1 MHAVSAAI
9 PMKIPIRHIR
19 DVAVIPD
26 ADLAAIYGVPTKR
39 LNEQVK
45 RNKDRFPVD
54 FAFMLTAE
62 EWRCFRSDNAQNI
75 DRQYD
80 KGNRSQIATG
90 SEMAKHRDKRSR
102 PYAFTEH
109 GALMAANVLRSA
121 AAVKMSVFIVRAFV
135 RQREALAGNEAILR
149 RLAEIDKT
157 LILHDRGLRDLYQK
171 LMPLLQ
177 TPPDNPK
184 RELGFHVRE
193 RTATY
198 RVKRRRP

>member
-1 MHAVSAAI
+1 
-9 PMKIPIRHIR
+9 MKIPIRHLR
-19 DVAVIPD
+19 DVAVILD

-45 RNKDRFPVD
+45 RNKDRFPAD
-54 FAFMLTAE
+54 FLFVLTAE
-62 EWRCFRSDNAQNI
+62 EWRSLRLNEPEAIGNQV
-75 DRQYD
+75 D
-80 KGNRSQIATG
+80 KGDRSQIATG
-90 SEMAKHRDKRSR
+90 STSAKHRDKRAR

-135 RQREALAGNEAILR
+135 RQRELLAGNEAILR

-171 LMPLLQ
+171 LLPLLQ
-177 TPPDNPK
+177 PPAAPK

-193 RTATY
+193 RASTY

>member
-1 MHAVSAAI
+1 MHAVRVAS

-19 DVAVIPD
+19 DVAVILD
-26 ADLAAIYGVPTKR
+26 ADPAAIYGVPTKR

-45 RNKDRFPVD
+45 RNKDRFPAD
-54 FAFMLTAE
+54 FVFVLTAE
-62 EWRCFRSDNAQNI
+62 EWRSLRLNESEAIGNQV
-75 DRQYD
+75 D
-80 KGNRSQIATG
+80 KGDRSQIATG
-90 SEMAKHRDKRSR
+90 STSAKHRDKRAR

-135 RQREALAGNEAILR
+135 RQRELLAGNEAILR

-157 LILHDRGLRDLYQK
+157 LILHDRGLRGLYQK
-171 LMPLLQ
+171 LLPLLQ
-177 TPPDNPK
+177 PPAAPK

-193 RTATY
+193 RAATY

>member
-1 MHAVSAAI
+1 MHAVLVAS

-19 DVAVIPD
+19 DVAVILD

-45 RNKDRFPVD
+45 RNKDRFPSD
-54 FAFMLTAE
+54 FVFKLTSAE
-62 EWRCFRSDNAQNI
+62 ARGI
-75 DRQYD
+75 DAS
-80 KGNRSQIATG
+80 RSQIATLNKG
-90 SEMAKHRDKRSR
+90 KNIKHL

-121 AAVKMSVFIVRAFV
+121 AA
-135 RQREALAGNEAILR
+135 
-149 RLAEIDKT
+149 
-157 LILHDRGLRDLYQK
+157 
-171 LMPLLQ
+171 
-177 TPPDNPK
+177 PK

-193 RTATY
+193 RAATY

>member
-1 MHAVSAAI
+1 
-9 PMKIPIRHIR
+9 MKIPIRHLR
-19 DVAVIPD
+19 DVAVILD

-45 RNKDRFPVD
+45 RNKDRFPAD
-54 FAFMLTAE
+54 FVFVLTAE
-62 EWRCFRSDNAQNI
+62 EWRSLRLNEPEAIGNQV
-75 DRQYD
+75 D
-80 KGNRSQIATG
+80 KGDRSQIATG
-90 SEMAKHRDKRSR
+90 STSAKHRDKRAR

-135 RQREALAGNEAILR
+135 RQRELLAGNEAILR

-157 LILHDRGLRDLYQK
+157 LILHDRGLRGLYQK
-171 LMPLLQ
+171 LLPLLQ
-177 TPPDNPK
+177 PPAAPK

-193 RTATY
+193 RASTY

>member
-1 MHAVSAAI
+1 MHAVPVAS

-19 DVAVIPD
+19 DVAVILD

-45 RNKDRFPVD
+45 RNKDRFPAD
-54 FAFMLTAE
+54 FVFVLTAE
-62 EWRCFRSDNAQNI
+62 EWRSLRLNEPEAIGNQV
-75 DRQYD
+75 D
-80 KGNRSQIATG
+80 KGDRSQIATG
-90 SEMAKHRDKRSR
+90 STSAKHRDKRAR

-135 RQREALAGNEAILR
+135 RQRELLAGNEAILR

-171 LMPLLQ
+171 LLPLLQ
-177 TPPDNPK
+177 PPATPK

-193 RTATY
+193 RAATY

>member
-1 MHAVSAAI
+1 
-9 PMKIPIRHIR
+9 MKIPIRHIR
-19 DVAVIPD
+19 DVAVILD

-45 RNKDRFPVD
+45 RNKDRFPAD
-54 FAFMLTAE
+54 FAFVLTTE
-62 EWRCFRSDNAQNI
+62 EWRSLRQNKPEPI
-75 DRQYD
+75 GNQVD
-80 KGNRSQIATG
+80 KCNRSQIATG
-90 SEMAKHRDKRSR
+90 SDSAKHRDKRAR

-135 RQREALAGNEAILR
+135 RQRELLVGNEAIIR

-157 LILHDRGLRDLYQK
+157 LLLHDRGLRDLYQK
-171 LMPLLQ
+171 LLPLLQ
-177 TPPDNPK
+177 PPDAPK

-193 RTATY
+193 RAATY